1 MGFVNLELP
10 CPKSSAVVH
19 SADPEPRWTLDDLLT
34 ELNSLERQ
42 LGPPVPLKLADWD
55 YSERK
60 ETGGTGNKPF
70 VVCVSDDDIAESESG
85 DEVNFDSSLVTG
97 TRFSC
102 NDIYLSESE
111 ESDDEM
117 HTEATESH
125 LLYKRSIEEGILFE
139 LEREH
144 QLKVKEEVRSKL
156 NELEAYQKI
165 EIDRSASAIARVE
178 KYTETRR
185 EMDKRL
191 DRQYQRKIAEVLDK
205 HLSAIQRDHEQRS
218 QIEERRIRD
227 DAALEEAKRREKAL
241 HEEKVRQERAK
252 AEAEAKMKAE
262 KLAEAQ
268 KKALEEAAERAA
280 KEAAEKEAIR
290 AREKAAAEVAQKGP
304 MEQKWTTGAETTSEV
319 RAGNLIS
326 KDECSIVP
334 KSMQLPGVKVLA
346 AEAALKM
353 EANRLKM
360 YDEVAGKTHM
370 IAQKDFARCERQIIK
385 YVKQIAGTI
394 ENVRTRARALIN
406 VIKDPACPP
415 PISILLFAK
424 TVVSCENFGIYDH
437 TAFACGHVIL
447 LVTSQFPVTMDLV
460 LAEFHKACIY
470 TVPKHLQSS
479 NPAPGTRDHLKMMG
493 YHEDGKI
500 QISESDLNRVR
511 SYMKLYAALIQTEIE
526 GIRNPHGLKEAW
538 AWLAMFLNALPAN
551 EYTAAAL
558 ESFLKMAGFAL
569 FRRYKSQFQKILDVI
584 SRSFLPALK
593 KRDQNKIVIEGRL
606 EQYLNEKMYL
616 KEPEGWR
623 LESSLRS
630 AECK

>member
-1 MGFVNLELP
+1 MGFVKLDLP

-42 LGPPVPLKLADWD
+42 LGPPVPLKQADWD

-60 ETGGTGNKPF
+60 ETGGSGNKPF
-70 VVCVSDDDIAESESG
+70 VMCVSDDDIAGSES
-85 DEVNFDSSLVTG
+85 DDDRSVVTG
-97 TRFSC
+97 KRFSC

-117 HTEATESH
+117 HTQATESH
-125 LLYKRSIEEGILFE
+125 LLYKRSMEEGILFE

-144 QLKVKEEVRSKL
+144 QLKVKAEVRSKL
-156 NELEAYQKI
+156 AELEAYQKTEI
-165 EIDRSASAIARVE
+165 ERSVSAMAQVE

-191 DRQYQRKIAEVLDK
+191 DKQYQRKIAEVLDK

-227 DAALEEAKRREKAL
+227 DAALEEAKRKEKAL

-268 KKALEEAAERAA
+268 KKALEDAAERAA
-280 KEAAEKEAIR
+280 KEAAEKEAAR
-290 AREKAAAEVAQKGP
+290 TREKAAAEVAQKGA
-304 MEQKWTTGAETTSEV
+304 MEQKWATGAETTSEV
-319 RAGNLIS
+319 KAGNLIS
-326 KDECSIVP
+326 KDECTIVP
-334 KSMQLPGVKVLA
+334 KNVQLPGVKVLA
-346 AEAALKM
+346 AEAALKV
-353 EANRLKM
+353 EANRLKI
-360 YDEVAGKTHM
+360 YNEVAEKIHLL
-370 IAQKDFARCERQIIK
+370 AQKDIDRCERRITK
-385 YVKQIAGTI
+385 YVNQIAGII
-394 ENVRTRARALIN
+394 ENVRAKAQALIN

-415 PISILLFAK
+415 SISILLFSK
-424 TVVSCENFGIYDH
+424 KVVSLCGNPVGSFDR
-437 TAFACGHVIL
+437 TAFACSHVIL
-447 LVTSQFPVTMDLV
+447 LVTSQIPVTMDFV

-479 NPAPGTRDHLKMMG
+479 NPALGTREYLKMIG
-493 YHEDGKI
+493 YREEDGKI
-500 QISESDLNRVR
+500 ESSQSYLNRVR
-511 SYMKLYAALIQTEIE
+511 SYMKLYAALIQTEVE
-526 GIRNPHGLKEAW
+526 GIRNPHGLKEGW

-569 FRRYKSQFQKILDVI
+569 FRRYKSQFLKILDVI

-593 KRDQNKIVIEGRL
+593 KRDQNKGDIALGL
-606 EQYLNEKMYL
+606 EQYLDEKMYL

-623 LESSLRS
+623 LQTTSLSR
-630 AECK
+630 EWK

>member
-1 MGFVNLELP
+1 MDFVKLELP
-10 CPKSSAVVH
+10 CPKSTAVVH
-19 SADPEPRWTLDDLLT
+19 SADPEPRWTLDDLLS

-42 LGPPVPLKLADWD
+42 LGPPVPLKLSDWNF
-55 YSERK
+55 SERK
-60 ETGGTGNKPF
+60 DRGGSANKPF
-70 VVCVSDDDIAESESG
+70 AMCVSDDDIEEGESG
-85 DEVNFDSSLVTG
+85 DEVSFDGSLVTG

-102 NDIYLSESE
+102 NDIYLSES
-111 ESDDEM
+111 DDEM
-117 HTEATESH
+117 RTEATESH

-139 LEREH
+139 LDCEH

-156 NELEAYQKI
+156 NELEAYQKTEI
-165 EIDRSASAIARVE
+165 ERSASAMARVE
-178 KYTETRR
+178 KYTETRL

-191 DRQYQRKIAEVLDK
+191 DRQYQRKIAEVLDE

-227 DAALEEAKRREKAL
+227 DAALEEAQRKEKAL

-262 KLAEAQ
+262 KLAETQ

-280 KEAAEKEAIR
+280 KEAVEKEATR
-290 AREKAAAEVAQKGP
+290 AREKAATEVAQKGP
-304 MEQKWTTGAETTSEV
+304 MEQKWTTDAETTSEV
-319 RAGNLIS
+319 MAGNLMS
-326 KDECSIVP
+326 KDEGSTVP

-346 AEAALKM
+346 AEAALKL

-360 YDEVAGKTHM
+360 YDEVAGKIHI

-385 YVKQIAGTI
+385 YAGQITGTI
-394 ENVRTRARALIN
+394 ENVRARAQALIN

-424 TVVSCENFGIYDH
+424 KVVSCENFEIFDR
-437 TAFACGHVIL
+437 TAFARGHVIL

-470 TVPKHLQSS
+470 TVPKHLESS
-479 NPAPGTRDHLKMMG
+479 NPALETRDNLKMMG
-493 YHEDGKI
+493 YHGEDGKI
-500 QISESDLNRVR
+500 EISESDLNRVR
-511 SYMKLYAALIQTEIE
+511 SYMKLYAALIQTEIQR
-526 GIRNPHGLKEAW
+526 IRNPHGLKEGW

-558 ESFLKMAGFAL
+558 ESFLQMAGFAL
-569 FRRYKSQFQKILDVI
+569 FRRYKYQFQKILDVI
-584 SRSFLPALK
+584 SRSFLPALQ
-593 KRDQNKIVIEGRL
+593 KRDENGNVIDRRL

-623 LESSLRS
+623 LESSVLS
-630 AECK
+630 TECR